1 METDPAARREHAIR
15 RACET
20 LGRLGVMQDD
30 ADRLR
35 KLVIRVDLFLWKF
48 LKLRWYDV
56 HRFVASVE
64 SKEAMDLVRE
74 PFEVGKVLEFFSLRQ
89 DEAEWENCLTVGVSL
104 VYAAMRT
111 CRERGFE
118 PATAGLFT
126 LQRMLEQAME
136 RVEDLEDLLT
146 MGPGAP

>member
-1 METDPAARREHAIR
+1 MDPPAASREQAIR

-20 LGRLGVMQDD
+20 LGRLGVMSDD
-30 ADRLR
+30 GDRLR

-64 SKEAMDLVRE
+64 SKEALDLIRE

-89 DEAEWENCLTVGVSL
+89 DAAEWENCLTVGVSL

-126 LQRMLEQAME
+126 LQRMLEQAIDQ
-136 RVEDLEDLLT
+136 VEDLEDLLT
-146 MGPGAP
+146 MGVGRP